1 MNLIYDRIFSDV
13 VGDITIYVDGQ
24 PFLLH
29 KVVKI
34 FFFRYI
40 LLRKVDF
47 LLVSKVLSVVFVYF
61 LHYNVIYEDLAS

>member
-29 KVVKI
+29 KVVEI
-34 FFFRYI
+34 FFF
-40 LLRKVDF
+40 
-47 LLVSKVLSVVFVYF
+47 S
-61 LHYNVIYEDLAS
+61 IYLIEEG